1 MAGCACGCPLSAT
14 PAPAFVTARLCRV
27 LLFRELSADIV
38 VAGLERMK
46 RGSAPGMDGIPAE
59 VYQAMPEVFAPKLH
73 DVMRVFLARGGVPDS
88 WGTSLL
94 KCLPKFAGAE
104 RPEDL
109 RPLALQNACLKW
121 ISTVILLQT
130 IDALQQLIP
139 QEQKGFLPGRHMVDH
154 IVYARSEWER
164 LRSGFSKGI

>member
-1 MAGCACGCPLSAT
+1 M
-14 PAPAFVTARLCRV
+14 
-27 LLFRELSADIV
+27 
-38 VAGLERMK
+38 
-46 RGSAPGMDGIPAE
+46 
-59 VYQAMPEVFAPKLH
+59 
-73 DVMRVFLARGGVPDS
+73 PDS

-104 RPEDL
+104 KPEDL

-121 ISTVILLQT
+121 VSTVIMLQT

-139 QEQKGFLPGRHMVDH
+139 PQQKGFLPGRHMVDH

-164 LRSGFSKGI
+164 LPEQIMVAVDFLKAYDSVTYVSFL